1 MAIKETFKKDDK
13 IKIKSTSG
21 LKKGFGLKVGVEG
34 VVVEP
39 QFDAYDNGGFLLD
52 GITPIDDVVVKLECN
67 DYQTI
72 IPRKN
77 ITKVLN

>member
-1 MAIKETFKKDDK
+1 MAVKEVFQKDDK
-13 IKIKSTSG
+13 IKIKSISG

-39 QFDAYDNGGFLLD
+39 QFDAFDNGGFLLD
-52 GITPIDDVVVKLECN
+52 GITPMDDVVVKLECN
-67 DYQTI
+67 DYRTV

-77 ITKVLN
+77 ITKVLS